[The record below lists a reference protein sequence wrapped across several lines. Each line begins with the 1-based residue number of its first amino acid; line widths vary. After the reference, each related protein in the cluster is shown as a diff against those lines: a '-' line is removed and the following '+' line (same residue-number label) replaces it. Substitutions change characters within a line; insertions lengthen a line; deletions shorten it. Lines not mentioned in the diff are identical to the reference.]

1 MPTTRWITNMK
12 YKSAA
17 DLFNESRAR
26 ITQVTPQET
35 MRLLQSHPETILVDC
50 RESNEWNLARIPG
63 ALFIPRGIL
72 ESNIERAAARDR
84 KIIIYCASGNRSALA
99 AESLEQMGYHDVA
112 SMSGGIKGW
121 MSAGGE
127 VES

>member
-1 MPTTRWITNMK
+1 MR

-17 DLFNESRAR
+17 DLFNEARAR

-35 MRLLQSHPETILVDC
+35 MRIMQAHPETILVDC
-50 RESNEWNLARIPG
+50 REANEWNLTRIPG
-63 ALFIPRGIL
+63 AIFIPRGIL
-72 ESNIERAAARDR
+72 ESNIEKAVARDR

-99 AESLEQMGYHDVA
+99 ADMLEQMGYHDVA

>member
-1 MPTTRWITNMK
+1 MK

-17 DLFNESRAR
+17 ELFDEVRAR

-35 MRLLQSHPETILVDC
+35 MRILQAHPETVLVDC

-63 ALFIPRGIL
+63 AVFIPRGIL
-72 ESNIERAAARDR
+72 ESGIERSVARDR
-84 KIIIYCASGNRSALA
+84 KVIIYCASGNRSAMA
-99 AESLEQMGYHDVA
+99 ADSLEQMGYHDVA

-121 MSAGGE
+121 IAAGGE